1 MNLESCRIVALDDDE
16 FVLRTLAHQ
25 LEKQGC
31 ECVPFSDTNAF
42 MDNIE
47 RSDGFDAVILDYHL
61 TPSEGTG
68 LDICR
73 NLKARF
79 RKPVIMLTGDSA
91 TETIVAC
98 LNAGADHYVVKPYNI
113 AELVARIAAA
123 CRTYSYDSG
132 AADAGHRLRH
142 DVRINWRLRMVSG
155 KPDLHQKLTEKE
167 LALLELFM
175 ASADGHIDRARS
187 FSALYGYEME
197 PMNRAIDILV
207 SRLRKKLRRAL
218 EGMEIVT
225 VRGSGY
231 RIGFANAQPARDAP
245 SMEP

>member
-31 ECVPFSDTNAF
+31 ECVPFSDTSAF
-42 MDNIE
+42 LDNIE
-47 RSDGFDAVILDYHL
+47 RSDAFDAVILDYHL
-61 TPSEGTG
+61 PHAKETG
-68 LDICR
+68 LDICSR
-73 NLKARF
+73 LKARF

-98 LNAGADHYVVKPYNI
+98 LNAGADQYVVKPYNI
-113 AELVARIAAA
+113 AELVARISAA
-123 CRTYSYDSG
+123 CRTYSEGVRPGS
-132 AADAGHRLRH
+132 AEQRLRK
-142 DVRINWRLRMVSG
+142 DVQINWRLRMVSG
-155 KPDLHQKLTEKE
+155 KPDLQQKLTEKE

-175 ASADGHIDRARS
+175 ASANGYIDRARS

-197 PMNRAIDILV
+197 PMNRSIDILV

-218 EGMEIVT
+218 DGMEIVT

-231 RIGFANAQPARDAP
+231 RIGFSRAEL
-245 SMEP
+245 EPDTQSVEQ